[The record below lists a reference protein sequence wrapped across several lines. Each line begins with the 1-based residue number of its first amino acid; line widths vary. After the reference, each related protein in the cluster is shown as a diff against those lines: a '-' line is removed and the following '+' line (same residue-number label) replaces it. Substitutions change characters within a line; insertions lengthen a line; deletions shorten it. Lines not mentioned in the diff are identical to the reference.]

1 MTTLLVKVAVAS
13 LALAAV
19 CWASQYWLL
28 GHWAQQAFIARLGLL
43 LATIVVSG
51 SAFLACGALLR
62 IEELQELISAV
73 RRRLNRGA

>member
-43 LATIVVSG
+43 LATIVTGV
-51 SAFLACGALLR
+51 AVFLWCGAALR

-73 RRRLNRGA
+73 RRRLHRSA

>member
-19 CWASQYWLL
+19 CWTSQHWLL
-28 GHWAQQAFIARLGLL
+28 GHWAQQAFVTRLGLL
-43 LATIVVSG
+43 LATIVTGV
-51 SAFLACGALLR
+51 AVFLSCGAALR

-73 RRRLNRGA
+73 RRRLHRSA